1 MQELNCIIID
11 DEPAAIRLLER
22 FISDIAFLKLQNT
35 FTKPLEALSFLEN
48 QAVDLVFLDVQM
60 PQITGIQLSKIITP
74 KTQIIFT
81 TAYSEFALDSYE
93 VAAIDYLLKPIA
105 FERFYK
111 AVLKAQT
118 KLTEKVQPK
127 KEITDNYIF
136 IKTDGKHNFNRV
148 FVEDI
153 LFIEGLKNYVSV
165 QLKDEQIITYSTL
178 KHLSE
183 SLVTHEF
190 IQIHKSYII
199 ALSHINKIDNETVWI
214 ANKQLPIGNTYRKK
228 FFEAIS
234 KRQL

>member
-1 MQELNCIIID
+1 MHDLNCIIID

-22 FISDIAFLKLQNT
+22 FVADVAFLKLENT
-35 FTKPLEALSFLEN
+35 FTKPLEALAFLDTN
-48 QAVDLVFLDVQM
+48 PIDLVFLDVQM
-60 PQITGIQLSKIITP
+60 PQITGIQLSKIIKP
-74 KTQIIFT
+74 ETQIIFT

-93 VAAIDYLLKPIA
+93 VAAIDYLLKPFS

-118 KLTEKVQPK
+118 KFTSSTKQEDS
-127 KEITDNYIF
+127 EDSIF
-136 IKTDGKHNFNRV
+136 IKTNGKHNFNRV
-148 FVEDI
+148 FIEDI

-165 QLKDEQIITYSTL
+165 QLLNEQIITYSTL
-178 KHLSE
+178 KHLSNR
-183 SLVTHEF
+183 LPKTQF

-199 ALSHINKIDNETVWI
+199 ALSHIDKIDNETVWI
-214 ANKQLPIGNTYRKK
+214 DNKQLPIGNTFREK